1 MQCLQ
6 DILERGTSDFVW
18 SISNS
23 QLADLN
29 SKIKDNIWYHVY
41 YRYIPLEPI
50 VISSLVFSVVAMILS
65 LARVL
70 RSYKEGKRKRQSDL
84 FSNVTTLTRIIE
96 DEKFVQSRR
105 ALRKDKL
112 LNQLRESNGNDNLV
126 FELDVASED
135 SARNVAS
142 TYDRLG
148 FILKHDKELEDKFI
162 QWQSYVIADMWLLT
176 RDLVTKKWRS
186 KNQSY
191 LKEFERIG
199 KKALEIET

>member
-1 MQCLQ
+1 
-6 DILERGTSDFVW
+6 
-18 SISNS
+18 
-23 QLADLN
+23 
-29 SKIKDNIWYHVY
+29 
-41 YRYIPLEPI
+41 LEPI

-105 ALRKDKL
+105 ALRKNKL

-126 FELDVASED
+126 FELDVATED
-135 SARNVAS
+135 AARNVAS

-148 FILKHDKELEDKFI
+148 FILKHDKELEDEFI

-176 RDLVTKKWRS
+176 RDLVTKKWRL

-199 KKALEIET
+199 KKALEIES

>member
-1 MQCLQ
+1 
-6 DILERGTSDFVW
+6 
-18 SISNS
+18 
-23 QLADLN
+23 
-29 SKIKDNIWYHVY
+29 
-41 YRYIPLEPI
+41 LEPI

>member
-1 MQCLQ
+1 MY
-6 DILERGTSDFVW
+6 S
-18 SISNS
+18 
-23 QLADLN
+23 
-29 SKIKDNIWYHVY
+29 
-41 YRYIPLEPI
+41 RYIPLEPI
-50 VISSLVFSVVAMILS
+50 VISSLVFSMVAMILS

-84 FSNVTTLTRIIE
+84 FSNVTNITRIIE

-105 ALRKDKL
+105 ALRKNKL
-112 LNQLRESNGNDNLV
+112 LNQLREANGNDLV
-126 FELDVASED
+126 FELDVATED
-135 SARNVAS
+135 AARNVAS

-148 FILKHDKELEDKFI
+148 FIMKHDKELEDEFI

>member
-1 MQCLQ
+1 M
-6 DILERGTSDFVW
+6 V
-18 SISNS
+18 
-23 QLADLN
+23 
-29 SKIKDNIWYHVY
+29 
-41 YRYIPLEPI
+41 
-50 VISSLVFSVVAMILS
+50 LS
-65 LARVL
+65 LARIL

-84 FSNVTTLTRIIE
+84 FSNVTNITRIIE

-105 ALRKDKL
+105 ALRKNKL
-112 LNQLRESNGNDNLV
+112 LNQLREGNGNDNII
-126 FELDVASED
+126 FELDVATED
-135 SARNVAS
+135 ATRNVAS

-148 FILKHDKELEDKFI
+148 FILKHDKELEDEFV

-199 KKALEIET
+199 KKAVDIET

>member
-1 MQCLQ
+1 M
-6 DILERGTSDFVW
+6 
-18 SISNS
+18 
-23 QLADLN
+23 
-29 SKIKDNIWYHVY
+29 
-41 YRYIPLEPI
+41 
-50 VISSLVFSVVAMILS
+50 VAMILS

-84 FSNVTTLTRIIE
+84 FSNVTNITRIIE

-105 ALRKDKL
+105 ALRKNKL
-112 LNQLRESNGNDNLV
+112 LNQLREANGNDLV
-126 FELDVASED
+126 FELDVATED
-135 SARNVAS
+135 AARNVAS

-148 FILKHDKELEDKFI
+148 FIMKHDKELEDEFI